1 MLDLTIDTPAS
12 IAILGAGPIG
22 LEAAI
27 YGRYLG
33 YDIHVFEAGQV
44 GQSLAD
50 RPAAE
55 MPEAFERCCS
65 PLGLA
70 AIHTHDPDLKLPPG
84 DRVLVAGMYRDFYLD
99 PLASTDLLAGRV
111 HLNCRVRALELV
123 EVEGTAEDESEEEIP
138 ADFRLVLADGATVDM
153 SQAASSR
160 DAEEQSATERLVFEA
175 VIDASG
181 TDGKIDLPPGAA
193 EIDTHDPD
201 HDLLSGVPYLM
212 QLGRRSRS
220 EISYLGG
227 LEQIRRLYVRF
238 TGREKLDLYRLTR
251 F

>member
-55 MPEAFERCCS
+55 MPEPFERCCS

-70 AIHTHDPDLKLPPG
+70 AIHTHDPDLKMPPG

-111 HLNCRVRALELV
+111 HLNCPVRALELV
-123 EVEGTAEDESEEEIP
+123 DVQGTAEDDADEDIP
-138 ADFRLVLADGATVDM
+138 ADFRLVLADGAAVDAFG
-153 SQAASSR
+153 AASGEGASED
-160 DAEEQSATERLVFEA
+160 DAGERLVFEA

-181 TDGKIDLPPGAA
+181 AAGKIELPPGPA
-193 EIDTHDPD
+193 EIDAHDPD
-201 HDLLSGVPYLM
+201 HDLLSGLPYLM
-212 QLGRRSRS
+212 QVGRRSRA

-238 TGREKLDLYRLTR
+238 TGREKLDLYRLTH